1 MKDRRALVAT
11 IYNHATSR
19 RKDAWKAAQ
28 WLLFARKS
36 GWIDH
41 SEIGADTEQ
50 RWRNIEKIARLG
62 GNGAE
67 RPGRIAG

>member
-1 MKDRRALVAT
+1 MVTTMYDQPTAK
-11 IYNHATSR
+11 

-36 GWIDH
+36 RWIDD
-41 SEIGADTEQ
+41 SEIGGVLEQ

-62 GNGAE
+62 GNGAD
-67 RPGRIAG
+67 PA